1 VYAAPA
7 DSYGGTSVPARMGE
21 AFQTQHTAA
30 SARSLEA
37 NGARA
42 PASTKVVPILV
53 AFVAVLLVSGAI
65 AAIVVL
71 GKKSGDQ
78 ASLGTPGA
86 SSASA
91 TPSDS
96 PTSVS
101 SASTSAPTDT
111 SAPSATAQADASTA
125 PVEVT
130 LACDPTCDEIK
141 VDDQPLADLTKPAQ
155 LAPGKHT
162 VAL

>member
-1 VYAAPA
+1 RERYATVGELARAFEGLIATHGPESAATMAFPMSPEWAAPGEAKVADPKSDYPPPPPPMNPNAVPPATPPPPPAPQPRAPFAVQQVYAAPA

-71 GKKSGDQ
+71 GKKS
-78 ASLGTPGA
+78 
-86 SSASA
+86 
-91 TPSDS
+91 
-96 PTSVS
+96 
-101 SASTSAPTDT
+101 
-111 SAPSATAQADASTA
+111 
-125 PVEVT
+125 
-130 LACDPTCDEIK
+130 
-141 VDDQPLADLTKPAQ
+141 
-155 LAPGKHT
+155 
-162 VAL
+162 